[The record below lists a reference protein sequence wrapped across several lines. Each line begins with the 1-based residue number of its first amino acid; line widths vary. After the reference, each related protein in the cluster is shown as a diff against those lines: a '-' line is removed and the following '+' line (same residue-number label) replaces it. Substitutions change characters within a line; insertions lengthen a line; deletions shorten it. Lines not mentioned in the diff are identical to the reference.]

1 MRLTDS
7 DRALIVVL
15 AVLLAAAILVGTNR
29 VSGET
34 AALLVGVFPAAL
46 TLVSRNPTSKKD

>member
-46 TLVSRNPTSKKD
+46 TLVSRNPTSNKD